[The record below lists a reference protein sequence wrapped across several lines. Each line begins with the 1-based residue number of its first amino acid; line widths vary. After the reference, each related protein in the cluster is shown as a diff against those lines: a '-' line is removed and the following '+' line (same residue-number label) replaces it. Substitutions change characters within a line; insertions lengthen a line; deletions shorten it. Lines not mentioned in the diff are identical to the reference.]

1 MLKAAGAA
9 AVAPVSFDRLRM
21 TGEMEGSGMSNAPKF
36 SLKYA
41 PHFGMFMH
49 HAGNDPLD
57 QLQFAADE
65 GFHAWEDN
73 GMRGNSPER
82 QKQIGD
88 KMAALGITMGVFVA
102 NSIDWGNATLTSG
115 AQQHLDKFIADCKDS
130 VECAKRVNA
139 KWMTVVPG
147 VLDER
152 QDIGYQTANVV
163 EALRRGAEIFEPHG
177 LVMVLEPL
185 NFRDHPRLFLTKIS
199 QAYEICR
206 AVDSP
211 ACKILDDMYHQQIHE
226 GNIIPN
232 MDRAWSEIAYFQIGD
247 NPGRREP
254 LTGEINYRHIF
265 GHISRKGFKGVL
277 GMEHGN
283 SQGGREG
290 ERRLIDAYR
299 WCDQYET
306 PLVGN

>member
-1 MLKAAGAA
+1 VISRRDLLKAAGAA
-9 AVAPVSFDRLRM
+9 AVAPVSFDALGRD
-21 TGEMEGSGMSNAPKF
+21 GKMSNAPKF
-36 SLKYA
+36 KLKYG

-102 NSIDWGNATLTSG
+102 NTIDWSNATLTSG

-130 VECAKRVNA
+130 VECAKRVGA

-147 VLDER
+147 VFDER
-152 QDIGYQTANVV
+152 QDMGYQTANVV

-185 NFRDHPRLFLTKIS
+185 NFRDHPRLFLSKIS

-211 ACKILDDMYHQQIHE
+211 ACRILDDMYHQQIHE
-226 GNIIPN
+226 GNLIPN
-232 MDRAWSEIAYFQIGD
+232 MDKAWSEIAYFQIGD

-254 LTGEINYRHIF
+254 LTGEINYRHVF
-265 GHISRKGFKGVL
+265 GHIASKGFKGVL

-283 SQGGREG
+283 SIGGREG
-290 ERRLIDAYR
+290 ERRLINAYR
-299 WCDQYET
+299 WCDDFET
-306 PLVGN
+306 PLVS